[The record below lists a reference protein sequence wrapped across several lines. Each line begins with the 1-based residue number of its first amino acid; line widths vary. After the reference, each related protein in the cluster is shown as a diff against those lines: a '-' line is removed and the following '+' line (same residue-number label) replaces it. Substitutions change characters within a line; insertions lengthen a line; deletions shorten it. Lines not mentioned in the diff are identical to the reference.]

1 MDVVTR
7 LASDNY
13 YHIAFCRTSL
23 LSAELPSSSH
33 KYSAMKQI
41 SEVTYLVSWFLVS
54 CRMTT
59 TPFNCGILGKWPT
72 WRTIFYV
79 FIYIFNCLHV
89 SSTTCSSSGETNCV
103 ITTSGSC
110 RWPSRVQVVTTCT
123 RSCDS
128 TVLLWYYCV
137 TMILL
142 CYSDITV
149 LLWYYCVTMMLLC
162 YYDTAVLLW

>member
-110 RWPSRVQVVTTCT
+110 RWLCRVQVGSETSDLHTKQPPT
-123 RSCDS
+123 HSDS
-128 TVLLWYYCV
+128 YQRLYWHNLSLLMMS
-137 TMILL
+137 TM
-142 CYSDITV
+142 CSKH
-149 LLWYYCVTMMLLC
+149 
-162 YYDTAVLLW
+162 AES